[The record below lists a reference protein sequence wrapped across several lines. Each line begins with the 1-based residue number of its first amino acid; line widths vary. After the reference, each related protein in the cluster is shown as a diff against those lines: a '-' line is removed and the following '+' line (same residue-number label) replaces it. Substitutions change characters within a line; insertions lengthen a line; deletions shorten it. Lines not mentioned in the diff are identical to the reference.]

1 MNTDLQ
7 ALLSVQAQDAGIRAI
22 DARAAELDAQ
32 ERELDDE
39 LRVAAQAVERARGAL
54 DREGGRR
61 SALAARV
68 ANHRQLHE
76 RNLAQMD
83 QVRRP
88 REAVAARAQIDMAQQ
103 ILQDE
108 ERELQSLDRRSADL
122 ESALAAHEA
131 AAAEVEAGQSERRA
145 ELAAER
151 ARLDEERGTALG
163 ERERTAAG
171 VSRPVLSRY
180 ERIRDR
186 RGGEALFPLRGMA
199 CGSCDTAIPLQR
211 RSLMA
216 NGARIEVCEGCG
228 VLLFAP
234 PE

>member
-7 ALLSVQAQDAGIRAI
+7 ALLAVQAQDAGIRDI
-22 DARAAELDAQ
+22 DARAAELAA
-32 ERELDDE
+32 REQALDDE
-39 LRVAAQAVERARGAL
+39 LRVAETAVERARSAL
-54 DREGGRR
+54 EREGGRR
-61 SALAARV
+61 TALAERV
-68 ANHRQLHE
+68 ASHRQLHE

-88 REAVAARAQIDMAQQ
+88 REAVAARAQLDMAQQ

-108 ERELQSLDRRSADL
+108 ERELQTLDRRSADL
-122 ESALAAHEA
+122 QSALAAHEA
-131 AAAEVEAGQSERRA
+131 AVAEVAANQQERRA

-151 ARLDEERGTALG
+151 ATLEAERGAAV
-163 ERERTAAG
+163 EKRSATAAG
-171 VSRPVLSRY
+171 ISRPMLSSY

-186 RGGEALFPLRGMA
+186 RRGEALFPLRGMA

-228 VLLFAP
+228 VLLYAP